1 MSSRRTQGEKKLYP
15 IGELMEEFGVTNRA
29 LRLYEER
36 GLLKPIRVSKAR
48 VYSSQDRDR
57 LATIL
62 EGKALGLTITEIA
75 EALASGGDDL
85 RLSIEQI
92 DAQLEYLKRQRV
104 ELDSAIA
111 KLQAQ
116 RSGIVQSPGWRG

>member
-1 MSSRRTQGEKKLYP
+1 MSPRRAGGAKKLYP

-29 LRLYEER
+29 LRFYEER
-36 GLLKPIRVSKAR
+36 GLLKPIRVSNAR
-48 VYSSQDRDR
+48 AYSPQDRAR

-75 EALASGGDDL
+75 EALATGRDDL
-85 RLSIEQI
+85 TLSIEQI
-92 DAQLEYLKRQRV
+92 DAQLEYLKRQRA

-111 KLQAQ
+111 KLETQ
-116 RSGIVQSPGWRG
+116 RRCQQMRL